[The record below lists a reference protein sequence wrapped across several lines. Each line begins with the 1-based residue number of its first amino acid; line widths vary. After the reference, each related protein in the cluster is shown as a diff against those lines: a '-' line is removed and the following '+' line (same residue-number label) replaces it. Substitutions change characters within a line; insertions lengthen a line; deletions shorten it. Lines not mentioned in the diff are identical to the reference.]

1 MSLYDLI
8 ITKRTVRRFK
18 QDPIPDEIVSRIME
32 AARQAPSGANIQPL
46 KYMVIKTADMCK
58 KVFENTGWAGYLKGE
73 GTPKE
78 GEQPVLYVVI
88 LVDTQIRNDG
98 AKHDCG
104 AAAQNMMLAAW
115 EEGIGSCWIGSLKR
129 DNLVNVLGIDERY
142 VIDTVIAFGY
152 SDEQV
157 VSEDAK
163 GDIKYY
169 RDENMVHHVPKR
181 TLAELILKSF

>member
-1 MSLYDLI
+1 
-8 ITKRTVRRFK
+8 
-18 QDPIPDEIVSRIME
+18 
-32 AARQAPSGANIQPL
+32 
-46 KYMVIKTADMCK
+46 
-58 KVFENTGWAGYLKGE
+58 
-73 GTPKE
+73 
-78 GEQPVLYVVI
+78 
-88 LVDTQIRNDG
+88 
-98 AKHDCG
+98 
-104 AAAQNMMLAAW
+104 ML
-115 EEGIGSCWIGSLKR
+115 